1 MCFFIKRNK
10 SKTMSLATK
19 TFTPYIA
26 HHHIKRCK
34 IKNPTAVIFMFSMP
48 ISFSQYAL
56 IKKGKTLIAPAF
68 I

>member
-48 ISFSQYAL
+48 KSFSQYAL